1 MITMPGSD
9 VIIVM
14 AIDLVAGG
22 EVRMSTNAELMSVSS
37 YFFSYLNLCCHKF
50 RRRYYSWQLLL
61 LLTISIVIIQT
72 VMIIYSDKVT
82 KT

>member
-22 EVRMSTNAELMSVSS
+22 EVRMSTNAELMSISS
-37 YFFSYLNLCCHKF
+37 YFFSYINLFCHKF

-61 LLTISIVIIQT
+61 LLTISIVIIKT
-72 VMIIYSDKVT
+72 VMIVYSDKVT
-82 KT
+82 